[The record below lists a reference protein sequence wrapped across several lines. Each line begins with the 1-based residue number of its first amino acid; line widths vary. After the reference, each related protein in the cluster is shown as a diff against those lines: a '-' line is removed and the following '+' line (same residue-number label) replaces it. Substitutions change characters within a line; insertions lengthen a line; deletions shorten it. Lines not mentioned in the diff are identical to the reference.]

1 MGCLSE
7 SEFRT
12 LDRKLDRLLQMVE
25 AVLGKEFS
33 RMSQALDDLATQVAA
48 NTSVEESAV
57 TLINGLAA
65 QLAAAGTDPAK
76 LQSLQASLKASADD
90 LAAAVAANTI
100 ADPNNPPSTG
110 SQAGTTANPNTPSPT
125 GAQAS

>member
-90 LAAAVAANTI
+90 LAAAVAANTV
-100 ADPNNPPSTG
+100 ADPNTPPS
-110 SQAGTTANPNTPSPT
+110 
-125 GAQAS
+125 GAQG

>member
-1 MGCLSE
+1 MGWLSDA
-7 SEFRT
+7 EFRT
-12 LDRKLDRLLQMVE
+12 LNGKLDRLLQMVE

-76 LQSLQASLKASADD
+76 LQSLQASLKASAGD
-90 LAAAVAANTI
+90 LAAAVAANTV
-100 ADPNNPPSTG
+100 ADPNNPPSD
-110 SQAGTTANPNTPSPT
+110 PSTSPS
-125 GAQAS
+125 GAQG

>member
-1 MGCLSE
+1 MGWLSGQ
-7 SEFRT
+7 EFRT
-12 LDRKLDRLLQMVE
+12 LDRKLDRILQLVE
-25 AVLGKEFS
+25 AVQKKENC
-33 RMSQALDDLATQVAA
+33 MSQALDDLATQVAA

-90 LAAAVAANTI
+90 LAAAVAANTV
-100 ADPNNPPSTG
+100 ADPNNPPS
-110 SQAGTTANPNTPSPT
+110 APSSSPS
-125 GAQAS
+125 GAQG